1 MLNRG
6 GHLSRC
12 DCNVDNVIVFPCIF
26 IFLLLCRNNAEV
38 YWKMSNQENFSR
50 MRVKLI
56 PNYNFDQHIEAS
68 RQRDNLGKKMFL
80 LNVVV
85 IKDEV
90 LLTVGSP
97 IFPPFY
103 IDSQISVHW
112 KFKKIDQLIFRN
124 VKEIFQWKIPN
135 SLFIYSMQN
144 RNKLEIK
151 F

>member
-1 MLNRG
+1 
-6 GHLSRC
+6 
-12 DCNVDNVIVFPCIF
+12 
-26 IFLLLCRNNAEV
+26 
-38 YWKMSNQENFSR
+38 

-124 VKEIFQWKIPN
+124 VKEIFQ
-135 SLFIYSMQN
+135 
-144 RNKLEIK
+144 
-151 F
+151 